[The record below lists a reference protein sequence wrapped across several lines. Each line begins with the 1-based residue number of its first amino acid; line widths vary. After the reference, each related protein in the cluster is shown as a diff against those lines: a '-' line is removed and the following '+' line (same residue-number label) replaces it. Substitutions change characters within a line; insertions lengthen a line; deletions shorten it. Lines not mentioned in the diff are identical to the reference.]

1 MLKKTSTR
9 FNAGPSTRIGVLGG
23 GQLGR
28 MMIQS
33 AIDLDL
39 RVEVMDPSSEAP
51 CKHFTH
57 RFVQGDINDSDAV
70 FEFGQNLDVLTI
82 EIEHVSVDGLRRLE
96 AVGVR
101 VIPKP
106 DHIALIQD
114 KALQK
119 QFFAEN
125 HIPTAEFTVIESNG
139 DISLM
144 GFPIVQK
151 LRTGGYDG
159 RGVQVLKNV
168 ENAREKG
175 FNEPSLIEKAVDIEK
190 ELSVIIARSST
201 GETAIYP
208 VVEAVFDPKAN
219 LVSSLIAPANISDRL
234 EEEAKGLALMVVEKM
249 EFEGLM
255 AIELFLDTDGGLLVN
270 EVAPRT
276 HNSGHHTIEA
286 NRTSQF
292 AQHLRAVANLPLG
305 SVEELH
311 VAAGMINLLGAS
323 DAVGIPIYEGMNV
336 ALEMSGV
343 HPHLYG
349 KSIVKP
355 FRKMGHVTVTG
366 NNQEEVQ
373 DILLKLLEIF
383 CVKGSDSK

>member
-9 FNAGPSTRIGVLGG
+9 FNPGPSTRIGVLGG

-70 FEFGQNLDVLTI
+70 FAFGQNLDVLTI

-96 AVGVR
+96 AAGVR

-168 ENAREKG
+168 ENAREKR

-234 EEEAKGLALMVVEKM
+234 EEEAKGLALW
-249 EFEGLM
+249 
-255 AIELFLDTDGGLLVN
+255 
-270 EVAPRT
+270 
-276 HNSGHHTIEA
+276 
-286 NRTSQF
+286 
-292 AQHLRAVANLPLG
+292 
-305 SVEELH
+305 
-311 VAAGMINLLGAS
+311 
-323 DAVGIPIYEGMNV
+323 
-336 ALEMSGV
+336 
-343 HPHLYG
+343 
-349 KSIVKP
+349 
-355 FRKMGHVTVTG
+355 
-366 NNQEEVQ
+366 
-373 DILLKLLEIF
+373 
-383 CVKGSDSK
+383 